1 MRDIGDLQLKL
12 RQFAKDRDWEQY
24 HNPKNLVMAL
34 SGEVGELSDIFQW
47 LNEEQSVNLDAATK
61 EHTAEELADVLFYL
75 LRLFDV
81 LDIDLV
87 GAVERKLDINAKNY
101 PVSLSKGNAT
111 KYNKRTD

>member
-1 MRDIGDLQLKL
+1 MRDVADLQSRL
-12 RQFAKDRDWEQY
+12 RQFAKDRDWEKY
-24 HNPKNLVMAL
+24 HSPKNLIMAL

-47 LNEEQSVNLDAATK
+47 LNEEQSVNLDVATK
-61 EHTAEELADVLFYL
+61 EHASEELSDVLFYL

-87 GAVERKLDINAKNY
+87 EAVERKLEINAKNY

-111 KYNKRTD
+111 KYSKRAS